1 MEFPSTTE
9 NIELPEDESR
19 DNLIDNIVPS
29 VSNPNPNVGSDNQQ
43 ILHILNEEYNIK
55 FINICNFFETCIK
68 AKAKSKIK
76 SVIFNKNLLIFK
88 IFLIFNFTKNFKKNS
103 ILLLIS

>member
-9 NIELPEDESR
+9 NIELPVDDARDE
-19 DNLIDNIVPS
+19 LIDNIMPS
-29 VSNPNPNVGSDNQQ
+29 NTNPNPNPVVGSDNQQ
-43 ILHILNEEYNIK
+43 IFHFLEEEYNIK

-76 SVIFNKNLLIFK
+76 
-88 IFLIFNFTKNFKKNS
+88 
-103 ILLLIS
+103 